1 MSGSR
6 RVELA
11 VAALAGALLLASC
24 GLPSDGT
31 ARPVEPADV
40 PFGLLDAGGQ
50 PSATPSGVTPS
61 AATAAVA
68 FLDAN
73 GEVVLRPES
82 FGPLDPAT
90 LLQRVL
96 DELALGPDERDR
108 SAGLLTAL
116 PPSAQLRLTRLDG
129 GVATVETQGL
139 DEVTEPEA
147 LPLAAAQVVLT
158 ATSVTGVTAVWFTR
172 DGSPVAVPL
181 PDGTTTSQPL
191 TVDLVRGV
199 LKPDG

>member
-1 MSGSR
+1 MNGSR
-6 RVELA
+6 GGVVA
-11 VAALAGALLLASC
+11 VAALVGALLLASC

-31 ARPVEPADV
+31 ARPVEPVDV
-40 PFGLLDAGGQ
+40 PFGLLDASEQ

-61 AATAAVA
+61 AATVAVA

-82 FGPLDPAT
+82 FGPLDPAN

-116 PPSAQLRLTRLDG
+116 PPSPQLRLTGLDG

-139 DEVTEPEA
+139 DDVTDPEA
-147 LPLAAAQVVLT
+147 LPLAVAQVVLT
-158 ATSVTGVTAVWFTR
+158 ATSVPGVTAVRLTR

-199 LKPDG
+199 LERNG